1 MATVGVSGTPASSG
15 PFTFAVTLTDSA
27 NSTPASFSCNSTINP
42 PPIPAISVTGLTAP
56 ATLFSPVSVSL
67 QLAAST
73 PLPLTGVVQLSF
85 ASNAAGGTDNP
96 QVIFDGRDA
105 TPAGRQFAFTVP
117 AGGTAIPLPNIQQ
130 GTVAG
135 TIHVEVTVL
144 LEGTRDVL
152 PSPHPFRELV
162 IAKQVPIIAA
172 TDVSF
177 TNETATG
184 FDIVISGF
192 STPRDMKSVAL
203 LFTAQDGAT
212 LDGTTT
218 FTSDVSAQ
226 FAQYYS
232 THLNAGSMF
241 TGLDIPVTI
250 TGDKTAIQSV
260 KITLTNSVGD
270 SVPVTKT
277 R

>member
-1 MATVGVSGTPASSG
+1 
-15 PFTFAVTLTDSA
+15 
-27 NSTPASFSCNSTINP
+27 
-42 PPIPAISVTGLTAP
+42 
-56 ATLFSPVSVSL
+56 
-67 QLAAST
+67 
-73 PLPLTGVVQLSF
+73 VVQLSF
-85 ASNAAGGTDNP
+85 VPNAFGETDNP
-96 QVIFDGRDA
+96 QVVFDGRDA
-105 TPAGRQFAFTVP
+105 TTAGRQFPFTVA

-135 TIHVEVTVL
+135 TVHVEVTVL
-144 LEGTRDVL
+144 REGTRDVL

-162 IAKQVPIIAA
+162 IAKQVPIVAA

-203 LFTAQDGAT
+203 VFTAQDGAT

-218 FTSDVSAQ
+218 FTTDVSAQ

-241 TGLDIPVTI
+241 TSLDIPVTI

-270 SVPVTKT
+270 STPITKT